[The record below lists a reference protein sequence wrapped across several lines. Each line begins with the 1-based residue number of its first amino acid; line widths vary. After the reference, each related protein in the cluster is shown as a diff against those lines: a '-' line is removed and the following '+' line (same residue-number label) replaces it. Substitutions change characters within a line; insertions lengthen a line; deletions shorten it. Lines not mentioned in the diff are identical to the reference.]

1 MARLTKAAT
10 SVLKNAVGKS
20 KSARKAIRKQ
30 VVKQVAGLGEEVVT
44 NHSIR
49 EGLANIPNIGKT
61 AKVAGGIVDE
71 ASSVQK
77 KLFDNVRR
85 GLKSNFKDV
94 SDDVLDR
101 YANKFT
107 DKILQTSTDN
117 ADLIAE
123 DRTLFSR
130 MLRTQGAETIE
141 DAFSTASLGADKG
154 GWIGTGK
161 KRAQNFNKM
170 VVDTELRGAH
180 KLEELNKRGVYNH
193 NKRIS
198 YDIDKKASWDV
209 NQQAIQDLR
218 EGGFSKRE
226 AKRAVNRLEEEGNP
240 LIEYSQ
246 DRQERF
252 EYARDKVFDIRA
264 QNQNRSRRSIERE
277 YNRRQKRAQQEATK
291 SGSGNNPTSEYD
303 NTVINRY
310 KKKEFDLNYSDIK
323 YALGYDNLSDEAL
336 EALGRKAGFTKE
348 KQFEE
353 FKNFFNQGN
362 KEAALDMVRKNEG
375 EFISNVSLMD
385 KVFAYRVPQKAAF
398 GVGTAY
404 LVSAMA
410 NRKGQQSNAELY
422 GQRTPYM

>member
-161 KRAQNFNKM
+161 KRAQNF
-170 VVDTELRGAH
+170 
-180 KLEELNKRGVYNH
+180 KL
-193 NKRIS
+193 
-198 YDIDKKASWDV
+198 
-209 NQQAIQDLR
+209 Q
-218 EGGFSKRE
+218 
-226 AKRAVNRLEEEGNP
+226 
-240 LIEYSQ
+240 
-246 DRQERF
+246 
-252 EYARDKVFDIRA
+252 
-264 QNQNRSRRSIERE
+264 
-277 YNRRQKRAQQEATK
+277 
-291 SGSGNNPTSEYD
+291 
-303 NTVINRY
+303 
-310 KKKEFDLNYSDIK
+310 
-323 YALGYDNLSDEAL
+323 
-336 EALGRKAGFTKE
+336 
-348 KQFEE
+348 
-353 FKNFFNQGN
+353 
-362 KEAALDMVRKNEG
+362 
-375 EFISNVSLMD
+375 
-385 KVFAYRVPQKAAF
+385 
-398 GVGTAY
+398 
-404 LVSAMA
+404 
-410 NRKGQQSNAELY
+410 
-422 GQRTPYM
+422 